1 MIKTIFVNN
10 QTGEKLELINKEGQL
25 YILKNEQGEEVKFYR
40 IVLARHFTMTQ
51 IEEVEESPEIEET
64 PTEQTE
70 APAETI
76 TTRRNVRHDEIKI
89 LNAKGEEL
97 TFHSIKDFANHIETE
112 QGRKI
117 NKGHLYNLVNRKS
130 KSYLGYRLAE

>member
-10 QTGEKLELINKEGQL
+10 QTGEKLELIDKEGQL

-40 IVLARHFTMTQ
+40 IVLTRHYTMTQ
-51 IEEVEESPEIEET
+51 IEENVPSVPS
-64 PTEQTE
+64 EQTE

>member
-1 MIKTIFVNN
+1 MMKTIFVNN

-51 IEEVEESPEIEET
+51 IEEVEESP
-64 PTEQTE
+64 TEQTE

-76 TTRRNVRHDEIKI
+76 TTRN
-89 LNAKGEEL
+89 
-97 TFHSIKDFANHIETE
+97 IE
-112 QGRKI
+112 K
-117 NKGHLYNLVNRKS
+117 LYNEV
-130 KSYLGYRLAE
+130 RLNYEQN

>member
-25 YILKNEQGEEVKFYR
+25 YILKNEQGEEIKFYR

-51 IEEVEESPEIEET
+51 IEEIEETPEIEE
-64 PTEQTE
+64 TE

-97 TFHSIKDFANHIETE
+97 TFHSIKDFANHIEAE

>member
-1 MIKTIFVNN
+1 MMKTIFVNN

-25 YILKNEQGEEVKFYR
+25 YILKNEQGEEIKFYR

-51 IEEVEESPEIEET
+51 IEEIEETPEIEE
-64 PTEQTE
+64 TE

-76 TTRRNVRHDEIKI
+76 TTRRNVRHDEIKV

-97 TFHSIKDFANHIETE
+97 TFHSIKDFANHIEAE

-130 KSYLGYRLAE
+130 KSYLGYKLAE

>member
-1 MIKTIFVNN
+1 MIKTIYVKN
-10 QTGEKLELINKEGQL
+10 QKGEKLELIEKEGQL
-25 YILKNEQGEEVKFYR
+25 YVLKNEQGEEVKFYR

-51 IEEVEESPEIEET
+51 IEEVEDVPS
-64 PTEQTE
+64 EQTE

-89 LNAKGEEL
+89 LNVKGEEL

>member
-1 MIKTIFVNN
+1 MMKTIFVNN

-25 YILKNEQGEEVKFYR
+25 YILKNEQGEEIKFYR

-51 IEEVEESPEIEET
+51 IEEIEETPEIEE
-64 PTEQTE
+64 TE

-97 TFHSIKDFANHIETE
+97 TFHSIKDFANHIEAE

>member
-40 IVLARHFTMTQ
+40 IVLTRHFTMTQ
-51 IEEVEESPEIEET
+51 IEEAEDVPS
-64 PTEQTE
+64 EQTE

>member
-1 MIKTIFVNN
+1 MMKTIFVNN

-25 YILKNEQGEEVKFYR
+25 YILKNEQGEEIKFYR

-51 IEEVEESPEIEET
+51 IEEIEETPEIEE
-64 PTEQTE
+64 TE

-76 TTRRNVRHDEIKI
+76 TTRRNVRHDEIKV

-97 TFHSIKDFANHIETE
+97 TFHSIKDFANHIEAE